1 MIWAGVA
8 QLVDAPV
15 LGTGCWEFES
25 PLRHQYFAVV
35 AKLVNALDSRSSGVT
50 PLEVRV
56 LSTAPA
62 LGNVP
67 RKWEEDTRR
76 QRYAREAMAKCSLFT
91 VPLPIVHVLTYN
103 YGAVQ

>member
-67 RKWEEDTRR
+67 RKWGEDTRR
-76 QRYAREAMAKCSLFT
+76 QRYAGETMANAQMLS
-91 VPLPIVHVLTYN
+91 VHRPVAHITY
-103 YGAVQ
+103 VDV